1 MLEIAIQ
8 ASTAPTLATDSRSGG
23 QHPDL
28 DDLSLS
34 LAAAGVGAV
43 RSPEALAVE
52 LHDRVVGISRAVEM
66 LSAEGGATDEDEARR
81 ETWSMLSFVLE
92 DWR

>member
-1 MLEIAIQ
+1 M
-8 ASTAPTLATDSRSGG
+8 
-23 QHPDL
+23 
-28 DDLSLS
+28 
-34 LAAAGVGAV
+34 